1 MASKLSVQG
10 ITSGYVKGIDIV
22 TGVSLEIEEDRIT
35 GIIGPNGAGKS
46 TLLKTIFGFLHPS
59 RGKIIFNG
67 REIQSLSPFK
77 LKQLRISYVPQDI
90 NTFPRL
96 TVEENLLLGAWTFK
110 GQRTLVK
117 QRLEEIYDFFPALR
131 AKRGRKATFLSGGE
145 LQMLAIGKEVM
156 TTPELLLVDEPSA
169 GLAPIL
175 VAEIYAFLN
184 RIRDQGVTIFLV
196 DQNIAKAVEVSDYMY
211 LLEMGSIRK
220 QGPKED
226 FKVNIRDIIKDSLIP
241 E

>member
-10 ITSGYVKGIDIV
+10 VTSGYVKGIDIV
-22 TGVSLEIEEDRIT
+22 NDVSLEIEEDAIT

-46 TLLKTIFGFLHPS
+46 TLLKTIFGFLRPS

-67 REIQSLSPFK
+67 REIQAFSPFK

-110 GQRTLVK
+110 GEHRLVA
-117 QRLEEIYDFFPALR
+117 QRLGEIYDFFPVLGV
-131 AKRGRKATFLSGGE
+131 KRGRKATFLSGGE
-145 LQMLAIGKEVM
+145 LQMLAIAKEVM

-175 VAEIYAFLN
+175 VSEIYAFLN

-196 DQNIAKAVEVSDYMY
+196 DQNITKAVEVSDYMY
-211 LLEMGSIRK
+211 LLEMGSIKK

-226 FKVNIRDIIKDSLIP
+226 FKENIRDIIKDSLIP

>member
-1 MASKLSVQG
+1 MAPKLSVEG
-10 ITSGYVKGIDIV
+10 VTSGYVKGIDIV
-22 TGVSLEIEEDRIT
+22 NGVSLEIEEDAIT

-59 RGKIIFNG
+59 RGRIIFNG
-67 REIQSLSPFK
+67 LEIQALSPFR
-77 LKQLRISYVPQDI
+77 LKQLGISYVPQDI

-110 GQRTLVK
+110 RERTLVK
-117 QRLEEIYDFFPALR
+117 QRLEEIYDFFPVLR

-175 VAEIYAFLN
+175 VSEIYAFLN
-184 RIRDQGVTIFLV
+184 RIRGQGVTIFLV
-196 DQNIAKAVEVSDYMY
+196 DQNITKAVEVSDYMY
-211 LLEMGSIRK
+211 LLEMGSIKKR
-220 QGPKED
+220 GPKED
-226 FKVNIRDIIKDSLIP
+226 FEENIRDIIKESLIP

>member
-10 ITSGYVKGIDIV
+10 VTSGYVKGIDIV
-22 TGVSLEIEEDRIT
+22 SDVSLEIEEDAIT

-59 RGKIIFNG
+59 RGRIIFSG
-67 REIQSLSPFK
+67 REIQGLSPFK
-77 LKQLRISYVPQDI
+77 LKQLGISYVPQDI

-96 TVEENLLLGAWTFK
+96 TVEENLLLGGWTFK
-110 GQRTLVK
+110 RQRTLVK
-117 QRLEEIYDFFPALR
+117 QRLEEIYDFFPVLG
-131 AKRGRKATFLSGGE
+131 AKRGKKATFLSGGE

-169 GLAPIL
+169 GLAPML
-175 VAEIYAFLN
+175 VSEIYAFLD
-184 RIRDQGVTIFLV
+184 RIREQGVTIFLV
-196 DQNIAKAVEVSDYMY
+196 DQNITKAVEVSDYMY
-211 LLEMGSIRK
+211 LLEMGIIKK

-226 FKVNIRDIIKDSLIP
+226 FREKIRDIIKDSLIP

>member
-10 ITSGYVKGIDIV
+10 VTSGYVKGIDIV
-22 TGVSLEIEEDRIT
+22 NDVSLEIEEDRIT

-59 RGKIIFNG
+59 QGKMVFNG
-67 REIQSLSPFK
+67 REIQILSPFK
-77 LKQLRISYVPQDI
+77 LKQFGISYVPQDI

-96 TVEENLLLGAWTFK
+96 TVEENLMLGAWTFK
-110 GQRTLVK
+110 KQRKLLK
-117 QRLEEIYDFFPALR
+117 QRLGEIYDFFPVLGT
-131 AKRGRKATFLSGGE
+131 KRGEKATFLSGGE

-169 GLAPIL
+169 GLAPML
-175 VAEIYAFLN
+175 VSEIYAFLE
-184 RIRDQGVTIFLV
+184 RVREQGVTIFLV
-196 DQNIAKAVEVSDYMY
+196 DQNIMKAVEVSDYMY
-211 LLEMGSIRK
+211 LLEMGKIKK

-226 FKVNIRDIIKDSLIP
+226 FEENIRDIIKDSLIP

>member
-10 ITSGYVKGIDIV
+10 VTSGYVKGIDIV
-22 TGVSLEIEEDRIT
+22 SGVSLEIEEDRIT

-110 GQRTLVK
+110 RQRTLVK
-117 QRLEEIYDFFPALR
+117 QRLEEIYDFFPVLR
-131 AKRGRKATFLSGGE
+131 AKRGKKTTFLSGGE

-175 VAEIYAFLN
+175 VSEIYAFLN

-211 LLEMGSIRK
+211 LLEMGSIKK

-226 FKVNIRDIIKDSLIP
+226 FKENIRDIIKDSLIP

>member
-10 ITSGYVKGIDIV
+10 VTSGYVKGIDIV
-22 TGVSLEIEEDRIT
+22 NDVSLEIEEDAIT

-59 RGKIIFNG
+59 RGRIIFNG
-67 REIQSLSPFK
+67 REIQALSPFK
-77 LKQLRISYVPQDI
+77 LKQLGISYVPQDI

-96 TVEENLLLGAWTFK
+96 TVEENLLLGGWTFK

-117 QRLEEIYDFFPALR
+117 QRLEEIYDFFPVLG
-131 AKRGRKATFLSGGE
+131 AKRGKKATFLSGGE

-169 GLAPIL
+169 GLAPML
-175 VAEIYAFLN
+175 VSEIYAFLD
-184 RIRDQGVTIFLV
+184 RIREQGVTIFLV
-196 DQNIAKAVEVSDYMY
+196 DQNITKAVEVSDYMY
-211 LLEMGSIRK
+211 LLEMGIIKK

-226 FKVNIRDIIKDSLIP
+226 FKEKIRDIIKDSLIP

>member
-1 MASKLSVQG
+1 MASKLSAQG
-10 ITSGYVKGIDIV
+10 VTSGYVKGIDILND
-22 TGVSLEIEEDRIT
+22 VSLEIEEDAIT

-59 RGKIIFNG
+59 QGKIVFDG

-77 LKQLRISYVPQDI
+77 LKQSGISYVTQDI

-96 TVEENLLLGAWTFK
+96 TVEENLMLGAWTFK
-110 GQRTLVK
+110 RQHRLLK
-117 QRLEEIYDFFPALR
+117 QRLEEIYDFFPVLG
-131 AKRGRKATFLSGGE
+131 AKRGNKATFLSGGE

-156 TTPELLLVDEPSA
+156 ATPKLLLVDEPSA
-169 GLAPIL
+169 GLAPLL
-175 VAEIYAFLN
+175 VSEIYAFLE
-184 RIRDQGVTIFLV
+184 RVREQGVTILLV
-196 DQNIAKAVEVSDYMY
+196 DQNITKAVEVSDYMY
-211 LLEMGSIRK
+211 LLEMGRIKK

-226 FKVNIRDIIKDSLIP
+226 FEENIREIVKDSLIA

>member
-10 ITSGYVKGIDIV
+10 ITSGYVKGIEILND
-22 TGVSLEIEEDRIT
+22 VSLEIEGDAIT

-59 RGKIIFNG
+59 QG
-67 REIQSLSPFK
+67 RIVFDGQEIQTLSPFR
-77 LKQLRISYVPQDI
+77 LKQLGISYVPQDI

-96 TVEENLLLGAWTFK
+96 TVEENLMLGAWTFK
-110 GQRTLVK
+110 KQRKVLK
-117 QRLEEIYDFFPALR
+117 QRLEEIYDFFPVLGT
-131 AKRGRKATFLSGGE
+131 KRGEKATFLSGGE

-169 GLAPIL
+169 GLAPML
-175 VAEIYAFLN
+175 VSEIYAFLEQV
-184 RIRDQGVTIFLV
+184 RERGVTIFLV
-196 DQNIAKAVEVSDYMY
+196 DQNITKAIEVSDYMY
-211 LLEMGSIRK
+211 LLEMGKIKR

-226 FKVNIRDIIKDSLIP
+226 FEENIRDIIKDSLIP

>member
-10 ITSGYVKGIDIV
+10 ITSGYVKGIEILND
-22 TGVSLEIEEDRIT
+22 VSLEIEGDAIT

-59 RGKIIFNG
+59 QG
-67 REIQSLSPFK
+67 RIVFDGQEIQTLSPFR
-77 LKQLRISYVPQDI
+77 LKQLGISYVPQDI

-96 TVEENLLLGAWTFK
+96 TVEENLMLGAWTFK
-110 GQRTLVK
+110 KQRKVLK
-117 QRLEEIYDFFPALR
+117 QRLEEIYDFFPVLGT
-131 AKRGRKATFLSGGE
+131 KRGNKATFLSGGE

-169 GLAPIL
+169 GLAPML
-175 VAEIYAFLN
+175 VSEIYAFLEQV
-184 RIRDQGVTIFLV
+184 RERGVTIFLV
-196 DQNIAKAVEVSDYMY
+196 DQNITKAIEVSDYMY
-211 LLEMGSIRK
+211 LLEMGKIKR

-226 FKVNIRDIIKDSLIP
+226 FEENIRDIIKDSLIP

>member
-10 ITSGYVKGIDIV
+10 VTSGYVKGIDIV
-22 TGVSLEIEEDRIT
+22 SGVSLEIEEDRIT

-117 QRLEEIYDFFPALR
+117 QRLEEIYDFFPVLR
-131 AKRGRKATFLSGGE
+131 AKRGRKTTFLSGGE

-211 LLEMGSIRK
+211 LLEMGIIKK

-226 FKVNIRDIIKDSLIP
+226 FKEKIRDIIKDSLIP

>member
-10 ITSGYVKGIDIV
+10 VTSGYVKGIDIV
-22 TGVSLEIEEDRIT
+22 NDVSLEIQEDAIT

-59 RGKIIFNG
+59 QGKMVFNG
-67 REIQSLSPFK
+67 REIQTLSPFK
-77 LKQLRISYVPQDI
+77 LKQLGICYVPQDI

-96 TVEENLLLGAWTFK
+96 TVEENLMLGAWTFK
-110 GQRTLVK
+110 RQRTLLK
-117 QRLEEIYDFFPALR
+117 QRLGEIYDFFPILGT
-131 AKRGRKATFLSGGE
+131 KRGEKATFLSGGE

-169 GLAPIL
+169 GLAPML
-175 VAEIYAFLN
+175 VSEIYAFLE
-184 RIRDQGVTIFLV
+184 RVREQGVTIFLV
-196 DQNIAKAVEVSDYMY
+196 DQNITKAVEVSDYMY
-211 LLEMGSIRK
+211 LLEMGKIKK

-226 FKVNIRDIIKDSLIP
+226 FEENIRDIIKDSLIP

>member
-10 ITSGYVKGIDIV
+10 VTSGYVKGIDIV
-22 TGVSLEIEEDRIT
+22 NDVSLEIEEDTIT

-59 RGKIIFNG
+59 QGKIVFNR
-67 REIQSLSPFK
+67 REIQTLSPFK
-77 LKQLRISYVPQDI
+77 LKEFGISYVPQDI

-96 TVEENLLLGAWTFK
+96 TVEENLMLGAWTFK
-110 GQRTLVK
+110 KQRKLLK
-117 QRLEEIYDFFPALR
+117 QRLGEIYDFFPVLG
-131 AKRGRKATFLSGGE
+131 AKRGEKATFLSGGE

-169 GLAPIL
+169 GLAPML
-175 VAEIYAFLN
+175 VSEIYAFLE
-184 RIRDQGVTIFLV
+184 RVREQGVTIFLV
-196 DQNIAKAVEVSDYMY
+196 DQNITKAVEVSDYMY
-211 LLEMGSIRK
+211 LLEMGKIKK

-226 FKVNIRDIIKDSLIP
+226 FEENIRDIIKDSLIP